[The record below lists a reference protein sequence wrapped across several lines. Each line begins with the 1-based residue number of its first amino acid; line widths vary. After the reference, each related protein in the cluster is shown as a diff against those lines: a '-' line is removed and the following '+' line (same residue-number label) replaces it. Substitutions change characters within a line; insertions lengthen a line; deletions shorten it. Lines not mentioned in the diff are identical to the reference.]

1 MMWRMTRRL
10 RVLLAAGVLLLLC
23 GGAAVAAGHFDSEQA
38 LRNFLFGPKLVRAEI
53 VVRDAQG
60 LHDYRIDRGRVLRV
74 RPGTIMLRERDGTS
88 VAVPLAPNVR
98 VRLDGGIVPL
108 SSVVRGMVATTV
120 RDGEGAATQLLAR
133 ER

>member
-1 MMWRMTRRL
+1 MRVTRRL
-10 RVLLAAGVLLLLC
+10 RILLAAVGLLLLC
-23 GGAAVAAGHFDSEQA
+23 GGAAVAAGRFDSEQA

-74 RPGTIMLRERDGTS
+74 RADAILLRERDGTTVS
-88 VAVPLAPNVR
+88 VPLAPRVR
-98 VRLDGGIVPL
+98 VRVDGAVVAL

-120 RDGEGAATQLLAR
+120 RDGESPATQLLAR